1 MSEFVVQIMY
11 LVRNNTQQI
20 QRKTTTTTKL
30 DLENTLRRQQLKVT
44 LSHRP
49 RFPSSNTTKNLAN
62 IRVRIVTQKVIR
74 SPNIVI
80 ILRRT
85 MRMTTSKRHQLNI
98 TRIARHQKV
107 FTVGKRMKK
116 TMIDMVMK
124 DKRLKKRPMMRTHLN
139 TLTRTS
145 TKSLKHC
152 TERNCQDKV
161 SVL

>member
-1 MSEFVVQIMY
+1 MSDFVVQIMY
-11 LVRNNTQQI
+11 LVRNNTEEI
-20 QRKTTTTTKL
+20 QRKTTTTKL
-30 DLENTLRRQQLKVT
+30 GLENTLRRQQRKVT

-62 IRVRIVTQKVIR
+62 IRVRIVTRKVIR
-74 SPNIVI
+74 RPNIMI

-85 MRMTTSKRHQLNI
+85 TRVTTSKRHRLNI
-98 TRIARHQKV
+98 TRIARQQKV

-116 TMIDMVMK
+116 TMIDVVMK

-145 TKSLKHC
+145 TKSSKHC